1 MGGLV
6 LVGSSRYPGYG
17 YQTTF
22 SQQSPTTTNPYPYAS
37 TALPIGFSTPSST
50 TCTSTIQWLLSL
62 LGPDGDEDEAKRWS
76 SFIGIIVAISG
87 NVLISLALNVQ
98 KYAHIRL
105 RREKAQRKRVLRR
118 RRKEQAWKRALA
130 GIGGAGPPGPGGA
143 LRSRPI
149 MMNGGI
155 GDDGMGQLDGGDET
169 PEDED
174 MNEHSGLVDGGGERD
189 DHMYLHSP
197 WWWLGLVL
205 MTVGE
210 CGNFLAYGFA
220 PASIVSPLGVVALIS
235 NCIIAP
241 LMLKEPFRG
250 RDFLGVVVSI
260 AGAVIVVMSSAAEEV
275 KVRMGLSIQ
284 YSRGELIMVGY
295 SSGPTKSSK
304 PSHGLRSR
312 FTLSSPVS

>member
-1 MGGLV
+1 MDGT
-6 LVGSSRYPGYG
+6 VGISHYPGH
-17 YQTTF
+17 QSVF
-22 SQQSPTTTNPYPYAS
+22 SSPSPTTAPFAS
-37 TALPIGFSTPSST
+37 PAPTPGSIYSN
-50 TCTSTIQWLLSL
+50 SIDLASNIQWVLSL
-62 LGPDGDEDEAKRWS
+62 MASDGDEDEAKRWS

-105 RREKAQRKRVLRR
+105 RREKAQKKRLLRR

-130 GIGGAGPPGPGGA
+130 GMGSTGRPGRGQGNMVGEE
-143 LRSRPI
+143 I
-149 MMNGGI
+149 E
-155 GDDGMGQLDGGDET
+155 DDGIGQLDGDES

-174 MNEHSGLVDGGGERD
+174 PGNTNEHSDLVGRGGSEKGD
-189 DHMYLHSP
+189 QMYLHSP

-250 RDFLGVVVSI
+250 RDFVGVVVSI

-275 KVRMGLSIQ
+275 KVFSILCFP
-284 YSRGELIMVGY
+284 R
-295 SSGPTKSSK
+295 
-304 PSHGLRSR
+304 
-312 FTLSSPVS
+312 

>member
-1 MGGLV
+1 MGTSHYLGHQSV
-6 LVGSSRYPGYG
+6 LSSP
-17 YQTTF
+17 
-22 SQQSPTTTNPYPYAS
+22 SPTTTPYTSP
-37 TALPIGFSTPSST
+37 ALPLGAIYSNSTDLASSGV
-50 TCTSTIQWLLSL
+50 TIQWILSL
-62 LGPDGDEDEAKRWS
+62 IGLDGDEDEAKRWS

-105 RREKAQRKRVLRR
+105 RREKTQRERLLRR
-118 RRKEQAWKRALA
+118 QRKEQAWKRALA
-130 GIGGAGPPGPGGA
+130 GMGSSGQPDRGQGGMVGGE
-143 LRSRPI
+143 
-149 MMNGGI
+149 MEGNGI
-155 GDDGMGQLDGGDET
+155 GQLDGDET

-174 MNEHSGLVDGGGERD
+174 PENTNERSNLIVGGDSEKGD
-189 DHMYLHSP
+189 QMYLHSP

-241 LMLKEPFRG
+241 FMLKEPFRG
-250 RDFLGVVVSI
+250 RDFVGVVVSI

-275 KVRMGLSIQ
+275 KVFSILCFSQ
-284 YSRGELIMVGY
+284 KELMVAIAWA
-295 SSGPTKSSK
+295 
-304 PSHGLRSR
+304 
-312 FTLSSPVS
+312 